1 MFCSVLLCFVLFCY
15 VMLCYVLLFHIDLC
29 NALILIVFS
38 SINIMSF
45 ICFVLQLQLQLATPE
60 NCLFISAFFILFIL
74 LFKIIRISSSLKR
87 LSICHIKPGEVLIK
101 LLFNFTFEQSCSTD
115 HFDDALASL
124 KTCAAK
130 LTHSKHTFDILVFSQ
145 SNANG
150 VWRVGSSH

>member
-1 MFCSVLLCFVLFCY
+1 MLCYVLFCS
-15 VMLCYVLLFHIDLC
+15 VLLFHIDLC

-45 ICFVLQLQLQLATPE
+45 ICFVLQLQLLLQLATPE
-60 NCLFISAFFILFIL
+60 NCLFISAFFIVFIL

-101 LLFNFTFEQSCSTD
+101 LLFNFTFKQNCSTD

-124 KTCAAK
+124 KTCATK